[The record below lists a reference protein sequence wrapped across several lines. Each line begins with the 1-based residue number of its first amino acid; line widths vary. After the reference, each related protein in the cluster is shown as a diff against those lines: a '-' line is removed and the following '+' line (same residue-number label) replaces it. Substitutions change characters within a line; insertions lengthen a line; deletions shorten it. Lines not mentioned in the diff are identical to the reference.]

1 DAGQGISFK
10 DEFGNVIYHI
20 GRDPDTGVVA
30 PEYIGGPDPARPEAP
45 NVDIGGESIKISMSG
60 LDENEEPAPAD
71 LLRTLVYASLE
82 AAEFE
87 PGKDVY
93 AGSIPD
99 VDGTMTHRL
108 PGGLWYIAVQ
118 WETRSGKLS
127 EMSEAVEVEIP
138 PLVDEEDI
146 QEVLDEAEARLQEAR
161 EEFER
166 MNQERKDAIDN
177 INEVVLPALR
187 ESLDSK
193 ADQSALKELDDK
205 LDNLEFPDLPG
216 GIPTKEEVEAAAKAA
231 EAAAK

>member
-1 DAGQGISFK
+1 MNKDERIELALWAQSFESRLAQMSRKIDSAANAPADLRFAAIDAGQGISFK

-146 QEVLDEAEARLQEAR
+146 QEVLDEAEARLQEA
-161 EEFER
+161 
-166 MNQERKDAIDN
+166 
-177 INEVVLPALR
+177 
-187 ESLDSK
+187 
-193 ADQSALKELDDK
+193 
-205 LDNLEFPDLPG
+205 
-216 GIPTKEEVEAAAKAA
+216 
-231 EAAAK
+231 